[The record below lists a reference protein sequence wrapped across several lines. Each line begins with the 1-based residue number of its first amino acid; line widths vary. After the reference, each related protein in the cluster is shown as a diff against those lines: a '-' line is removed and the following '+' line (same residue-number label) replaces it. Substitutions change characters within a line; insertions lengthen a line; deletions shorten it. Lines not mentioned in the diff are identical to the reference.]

1 MYVMA
6 RVLVTS
12 NIDLNQAETA
22 EGSSMNSPIQTSPEA
37 FIASREQLELGM
49 AVAGLGLGAV
59 DYRADTITLDTRA
72 ASLFELPP
80 NISIQRSALHGR
92 IHPEDRPEI
101 DRQLKCLLD
110 PTGDSFV
117 DIKHRIIRD
126 DETIVWVQ
134 ARKLVEFEPGEP
146 GQKNRPK
153 SGIVAILD
161 ITELKTADTRIQM
174 LLGEVNHRAKNLL
187 SVVQSIA
194 RMTARSGDVS
204 TFVDRFSD
212 RLSSL
217 AANQDLIVSDAWTD
231 VDLKTLVEMQLAPFA
246 DSRRGRIKLE
256 GSPVRVRSNAAQAI
270 GMAIHELATNATK
283 YGALSNEV
291 GKVGVSWS
299 VSSGAEPELSVQ
311 WVESGGPT
319 VIAPS
324 KTGFGE
330 KVIKRMAAS
339 ALKGTVDLDY
349 HPTGVIWNLRAPAG
363 NTRALS
369 AQTRI

>member
-1 MYVMA
+1 M
-6 RVLVTS
+6 LVTS
-12 NIDLNQAETA
+12 NIDLYQAEMA
-22 EGSSMNSPIQTSPEA
+22 EGSGMNSPTQTSPGA
-37 FIASREQLELGM
+37 FLASREQLELGM
-49 AVAGLGLGAV
+49 IVAGLGLGTV
-59 DYRADTITLDTRA
+59 DYHADTITLDARA
-72 ASLFELPP
+72 ATLFNLKP
-80 NISIQRSALHGR
+80 NTSIPRDILHDR
-92 IHPEDRPEI
+92 IHPDDRPEI
-101 DRQLKCLLD
+101 DEQLKCLLD
-110 PTGDSFV
+110 PAGDAFIDV
-117 DIKHRIIRD
+117 KHRIVRD
-126 DETIVWVQ
+126 DGTIIWVH

-146 GQKNRPK
+146 GHKGRPK

-194 RMTARSGDVS
+194 RMTVRSGDIS

-246 DSRRGRIKLE
+246 DSRQGRIELE
-256 GSPVRVRSNAAQAI
+256 GSPVRVRSDAAQAI

-283 YGALSNEV
+283 YGALSNEA

-311 WVESGGPT
+311 WAESGGPT

-363 NTRALS
+363 NTRAHS
-369 AQTRI
+369 QRE